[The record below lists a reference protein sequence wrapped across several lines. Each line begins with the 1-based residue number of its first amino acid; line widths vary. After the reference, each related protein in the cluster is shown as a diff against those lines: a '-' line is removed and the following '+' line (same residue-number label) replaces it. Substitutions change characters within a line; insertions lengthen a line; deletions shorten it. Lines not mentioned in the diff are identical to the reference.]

1 MKNNNKDAVMV
12 IRKGGEKRSEH
23 HGGSWKIAYADFM
36 TAMMSFF
43 LVMWL
48 LSLSTPEKR
57 QGVAEFFKTPKLVLT
72 QRGER
77 SSLSDSLIPG
87 GGDDVTKL
95 SGEVMK
101 TTSKKQ
107 EPPVGSKSLKKAQQ
121 KIQNIIR
128 EDPQLNNFS
137 SNLRLLLT
145 KDGLLIQITDSQ
157 DRPMFKVGGWRPESY
172 MVVILKALVPVLNH
186 LPNKINI
193 TGHTDSLPYVHGGTE
208 YSNWELSVD
217 RANATRRILVSNGLS
232 ENKFMRIVGTAD
244 TLLQPGTQPN
254 DPLNRR
260 ISILVLSP
268 EKEKEIIQEGI

>member
-1 MKNNNKDAVMV
+1 MKNNNKDTVMV
-12 IRKGGEKRSEH
+12 IRKGGRGKSEH

-57 QGVAEFFKTPKLVLT
+57 QQVADFFKTPKLVLT
-72 QRGER
+72 QRGDR

-87 GGDDVTKL
+87 GGDDVIKL
-95 SGEVMK
+95 SGEVMNIAVN
-101 TTSKKQ
+101 KK
-107 EPPVGSKSLKKAQQ
+107 ERLEGSKRLQEAQQ
-121 KIQNIIR
+121 KIQDMIK
-128 EDPQLNNFS
+128 EDSQLSKFS
-137 SNLRLLLT
+137 SNLKLLLT
-145 KDGLLIQITDSQ
+145 TDGLLIQITDSQ
-157 DRPMFKVGGWRPESY
+157 ERPMFKVGGWNPESY
-172 MVVILKALVPVLNH
+172 MVIILKALVPVLNN

-193 TGHTDSLPYVHGGTE
+193 TGHTDSLPYANGGTE

-232 ENKFMRIVGTAD
+232 DDKFLRIIGTAD
-244 TLLQPGTQPN
+244 TLLQPGTQPDN
-254 DPLNRR
+254 PLNRR

-268 EKEKEIIQEGI
+268 EKEATILKESI